1 MAVLCPDVLDG
12 IVVGHSRQCGAIGES
27 ADPILHGRGETLVL
41 MALSDNLDE
50 LAITLIDIRSKAAK
64 HLVVADVG
72 SELRSLPLQGD
83 AFGGRLDGLQVSRN
97 VCAHAL
103 QIAVGVE
110 PNVDF
115 VAARSEPDIVA
126 AVAVRI
132 VAADENAEE
141 HRTIAARRARI
152 GGCFSRLD
160 LLLRVIAPQYP

>member
-27 ADPILHGRGETLVL
+27 DDPILHGRGEALVL

-115 VAARSEPDIVA
+115 VGARSEPDIVA
-126 AVAVRI
+126 AVGGSYFNAC
-132 VAADENAEE
+132 AFLKCFPQLADSAY
-141 HRTIAARRARI
+141 
-152 GGCFSRLD
+152 
-160 LLLRVIAPQYP
+160 RVPHLSQFTGVLYC